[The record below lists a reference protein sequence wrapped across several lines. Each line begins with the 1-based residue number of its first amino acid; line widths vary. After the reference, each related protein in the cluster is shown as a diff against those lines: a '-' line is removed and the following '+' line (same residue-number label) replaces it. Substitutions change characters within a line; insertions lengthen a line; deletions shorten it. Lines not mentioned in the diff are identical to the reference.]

1 MATSGDGEEEGRT
14 KHLTP
19 KAYEQYLGEVDKY
32 SQALATLS
40 RENDRLISILLSN
53 EARHEEIASAAAQL
67 EETTN
72 KYINLSDCYIDYL
85 KRKNTLDSQR
95 ELIAHQLIRSVN
107 MHKTETAMNYSLSKL
122 KPHEPTQAFI
132 QTGEQ
137 VKKDTTT
144 PVTDV
149 QMKQELKKEPNVSN
163 SVRSHRSSTSRRSGR
178 SNASSTMMR
187 QKANLEAARKR
198 LEYVD
203 QESTLVQ
210 QKAQLEANTTL
221 EKAKLEKMT
230 KELEAKR
237 DVAVAEAELHAME
250 EVFDE
255 SDRETEVSSP
265 SLTEQRTA
273 KYIIEQSKHV
283 NRQYEVHNS
292 AAVNNIDTQTSLHNE
307 ENMNEETPVHYS
319 APAVNNIDT
328 QTFLRNDEH
337 MNEELPIQR
346 TGKIASQV
354 SSANQIVQQIHKETI
369 EQIPDTNN
377 NRTLSLNYGQEL
389 SKFLMKKDLIISRLL
404 KYDDRPENYLSWK
417 DTFKCVMSEID
428 ASPAEEID
436 LMIKWLGPD
445 SSRQINSIKISNSG
459 NPTVALSRAWN
470 RLVLRYGCPEM
481 IESALQKKLQ
491 AFPKI
496 TYKDKKKL
504 FELSD
509 VLSEI
514 RSVKEKQE
522 YAALLAY
529 FDTSVG
535 VNPTIVKLPINL
547 QTKWRDRAVTYKRI
561 HSVLYPP
568 FTYFCDFINDMAS
581 TINDPRFIFESDTYV
596 APKNED
602 KPFKTRQFAVKKT
615 NVSQDKH
622 EPHANENSKM
632 RCAIHNSDHLLDE
645 CRAFRHMSIVDRR
658 ALLKKNG
665 LCFKCCVGRHI
676 FRNCDKNVLCSEC
689 KSTDHTA
696 AMHIYA
702 SQDRVQKPNNSQGG
716 ESSVNS
722 KCTQI
727 CGNTFAGKSCAKIVL
742 VNVRHTTM
750 DKQPIRT
757 YAIIDEQ
764 SNCSLARKELLDY
777 FEVNTEPEQYSLAS
791 CSGQFTMTGR
801 RTKGFIIESLEDN
814 YCIDLP
820 TLIECDSIPNNRQE
834 IPTNEIAQAHPHL
847 QSIAHMIPHLD
858 KDAEILLLIG
868 RDAVEAHHILEQ
880 RLGSHNQPFAQKLKM
895 GWVIVGETCLDG
907 AHYPSTV
914 NAMKTFVQQD
924 GRPSIFEPCDNSI
937 HISEKL
943 STSLFKLEPDD
954 NRQGMSIE
962 DKKFMRLM
970 SDEIQQDEN
979 QNWTAPLP
987 FKKSRLLLPNNRLQA
1002 LNRARAFDISLRKDP
1017 VKKQHV
1023 LDFMKTLFDNNHAE
1037 RAQNTE
1043 TPKEMWYLPM
1053 FGVYHPKKKDRIRVV
1068 FDSSAKFQGTSL
1080 NDVLMTGPNL
1090 VNSLLGVLLRF
1101 RKDKIAITADIRQMF
1116 YSFNVTPEHRDFLRF
1131 IWHEGNDME
1140 KDLVD
1145 YRMAVHVFG
1154 NSPSPAVATF
1164 GLRKTAEMA
1173 ESKYGSDVVTYVN
1186 NNFYVDDALS
1196 SHSNS
1201 DKAVDLLKRTQS
1213 ALQEFGN
1220 LRLHKISS
1228 NSNEVL
1234 AAFEKDDLSE
1244 DLKNL
1249 DFSDD
1254 CLPVQRSL
1262 GVSWNLQSDN
1272 FTFQVSLDNKPFTRR
1287 GVLSVINGLYDPL
1300 GFAAPVTIAGKLI
1313 LRETMKESTEWDE
1326 PLPPQFQSKWQS
1338 WKDSLQ
1344 LLQQVEIPRNYSS
1357 DWTLNKDLCIF
1368 SDSSEKAVAAVAYI
1382 RTTDKNGTTHLGFV
1396 LGKAT
1401 RDC

>member
-1 MATSGDGEEEGRT
+1 
-14 KHLTP
+14 
-19 KAYEQYLGEVDKY
+19 
-32 SQALATLS
+32 
-40 RENDRLISILLSN
+40 
-53 EARHEEIASAAAQL
+53 
-67 EETTN
+67 
-72 KYINLSDCYIDYL
+72 
-85 KRKNTLDSQR
+85 
-95 ELIAHQLIRSVN
+95 
-107 MHKTETAMNYSLSKL
+107 
-122 KPHEPTQAFI
+122 
-132 QTGEQ
+132 
-137 VKKDTTT
+137 
-144 PVTDV
+144 
-149 QMKQELKKEPNVSN
+149 
-163 SVRSHRSSTSRRSGR
+163 
-178 SNASSTMMR
+178 
-187 QKANLEAARKR
+187 
-198 LEYVD
+198 
-203 QESTLVQ
+203 
-210 QKAQLEANTTL
+210 
-221 EKAKLEKMT
+221 
-230 KELEAKR
+230 
-237 DVAVAEAELHAME
+237 
-250 EVFDE
+250 
-255 SDRETEVSSP
+255 
-265 SLTEQRTA
+265 
-273 KYIIEQSKHV
+273 
-283 NRQYEVHNS
+283 
-292 AAVNNIDTQTSLHNE
+292 
-307 ENMNEETPVHYS
+307 
-319 APAVNNIDT
+319 
-328 QTFLRNDEH
+328 
-337 MNEELPIQR
+337 MNEELPIPLTR
-346 TGKIASQV
+346 KIASPV
-354 SSANQIVQQIHKETI
+354 TSANQIVQQIHKEVI
-369 EQIPDTNN
+369 EQLPDTNN

-459 NPTVALSRAWN
+459 NPTIALSRAWN

-547 QTKWRDRAVTYKRI
+547 QNKWRDRAVTYKRI

-581 TINDPRFIFESDTYV
+581 TINDPGFIFESDTYV

-665 LCFKCCVGRHI
+665 
-676 FRNCDKNVLCSEC
+676 
-689 KSTDHTA
+689 
-696 AMHIYA
+696 
-702 SQDRVQKPNNSQGG
+702 
-716 ESSVNS
+716 
-722 KCTQI
+722 
-727 CGNTFAGKSCAKIVL
+727 
-742 VNVRHTTM
+742 
-750 DKQPIRT
+750 
-757 YAIIDEQ
+757 
-764 SNCSLARKELLDY
+764 
-777 FEVNTEPEQYSLAS
+777 
-791 CSGQFTMTGR
+791 
-801 RTKGFIIESLEDN
+801 
-814 YCIDLP
+814 
-820 TLIECDSIPNNRQE
+820 
-834 IPTNEIAQAHPHL
+834 
-847 QSIAHMIPHLD
+847 
-858 KDAEILLLIG
+858 
-868 RDAVEAHHILEQ
+868 
-880 RLGSHNQPFAQKLKM
+880 
-895 GWVIVGETCLDG
+895 ETCLDG

-924 GRPSIFEPCDNSI
+924 GRPSILEPCDNSI

-987 FKKSRLLLPNNRLQA
+987 FKESRPLLPNNRLQA

-1037 RAQNTE
+1037 RALNTE
-1043 TPKEMWYLPM
+1043 TPNEMWYLPM

-1131 IWHEGNDME
+1131 IWHEDNDME

-1272 FTFQVSLDNKPFTRR
+1272 FTFQVSLDNKPYTRR

-1338 WKDSLQ
+1338 WKDSLK

-1357 DWTLNKDLCIF
+1357 DWTLNKDLFLAVELYETICEELKTEF
-1368 SDSSEKAVAAVAYI
+1368 QQVQFFTDSKV
-1382 RTTDKNGTTHLGFV
+1382 V
-1396 LGKAT
+1396 LGYIHNETKRFYLYVGNRVDRIRRSTKPEQWSYVPTLQNPADDASRSIRPEKLNQSQWLIGPTQFLCKKNTIDSETEGDEFPLILPEEDREVRVAKTLVTKLAIGSKRFERFFSVENTSFSNTNSQMFYYKAN
-1401 RDC
+1401 

>member
-40 RENDRLISILLSN
+40 RENDRLISILLSS
-53 EARHEEIASAAAQL
+53 EASHEEKASSAAQL

-72 KYINLSDCYIDYL
+72 KYMNLSDCYIDYL

-95 ELIAHQLIRSVN
+95 ELISHQLIRSVN

-122 KPHEPTQAFI
+122 EPPEPTQAFT
-132 QTGEQ
+132 Q
-137 VKKDTTT
+137 
-144 PVTDV
+144 TDV

-163 SVRSHRSSTSRRSGR
+163 SVRSQSSRSSRRSGR
-178 SNASSTMMR
+178 SNASCSSTMMR
-187 QKANLEAARKR
+187 QKAHLEAARKR

-210 QKAQLEANTTL
+210 KKAQLEANTTI

-237 DVAVAEAELHAME
+237 DVAVAEAELQAME

-292 AAVNNIDTQTSLHNE
+292 A
-307 ENMNEETPVHYS
+307 
-319 APAVNNIDT
+319 PAVNNIDT
-328 QTFLRNDEH
+328 QTVLLNEENMNEELPVHNSAPAVNNINTQTLLRNEEH
-337 MNEELPIQR
+337 MNEELPIPLTR
-346 TGKIASQV
+346 KIASPV
-354 SSANQIVQQIHKETI
+354 TSANQIVQQIHKEVI
-369 EQIPDTNN
+369 EQLPDTNN

-459 NPTVALSRAWN
+459 NPTIALSRAWN

-481 IESALQKKLQ
+481 IE
-491 AFPKI
+491 
-496 TYKDKKKL
+496 T
-504 FELSD
+504 
-509 VLSEI
+509 
-514 RSVKEKQE
+514 
-522 YAALLAY
+522 LLAY

-547 QTKWRDRAVTYKRI
+547 QNKWRDRAVTYKRI

-581 TINDPRFIFESDTYV
+581 TINDPGFIFESDTYV

-665 LCFKCCVGRHI
+665 
-676 FRNCDKNVLCSEC
+676 
-689 KSTDHTA
+689 
-696 AMHIYA
+696 
-702 SQDRVQKPNNSQGG
+702 
-716 ESSVNS
+716 
-722 KCTQI
+722 
-727 CGNTFAGKSCAKIVL
+727 
-742 VNVRHTTM
+742 
-750 DKQPIRT
+750 
-757 YAIIDEQ
+757 
-764 SNCSLARKELLDY
+764 
-777 FEVNTEPEQYSLAS
+777 
-791 CSGQFTMTGR
+791 
-801 RTKGFIIESLEDN
+801 
-814 YCIDLP
+814 
-820 TLIECDSIPNNRQE
+820 
-834 IPTNEIAQAHPHL
+834 
-847 QSIAHMIPHLD
+847 
-858 KDAEILLLIG
+858 
-868 RDAVEAHHILEQ
+868 
-880 RLGSHNQPFAQKLKM
+880 
-895 GWVIVGETCLDG
+895 ETCLDG

-924 GRPSIFEPCDNSI
+924 GRPSILEPCDNSI

-987 FKKSRLLLPNNRLQA
+987 FKESRPLLPNNRLQA

-1023 LDFMKTLFDNNHAE
+1023 LDFMKTLFDNNHA
-1037 RAQNTE
+1037 
-1043 TPKEMWYLPM
+1043 
-1053 FGVYHPKKKDRIRVV
+1053 
-1068 FDSSAKFQGTSL
+1068 
-1080 NDVLMTGPNL
+1080 
-1090 VNSLLGVLLRF
+1090 
-1101 RKDKIAITADIRQMF
+1101 
-1116 YSFNVTPEHRDFLRF
+1116 
-1131 IWHEGNDME
+1131 
-1140 KDLVD
+1140 
-1145 YRMAVHVFG
+1145 
-1154 NSPSPAVATF
+1154 
-1164 GLRKTAEMA
+1164 
-1173 ESKYGSDVVTYVN
+1173 
-1186 NNFYVDDALS
+1186 
-1196 SHSNS
+1196 
-1201 DKAVDLLKRTQS
+1201 
-1213 ALQEFGN
+1213 
-1220 LRLHKISS
+1220 
-1228 NSNEVL
+1228 
-1234 AAFEKDDLSE
+1234 
-1244 DLKNL
+1244 
-1249 DFSDD
+1249 
-1254 CLPVQRSL
+1254 
-1262 GVSWNLQSDN
+1262 
-1272 FTFQVSLDNKPFTRR
+1272 
-1287 GVLSVINGLYDPL
+1287 
-1300 GFAAPVTIAGKLI
+1300 
-1313 LRETMKESTEWDE
+1313 
-1326 PLPPQFQSKWQS
+1326 
-1338 WKDSLQ
+1338 
-1344 LLQQVEIPRNYSS
+1344 
-1357 DWTLNKDLCIF
+1357 
-1368 SDSSEKAVAAVAYI
+1368 
-1382 RTTDKNGTTHLGFV
+1382 
-1396 LGKAT
+1396 
-1401 RDC
+1401 